1 MSYNEPSWA
10 LMSTHDHLW
19 GLRSTD
25 WHLGAVEIMNS
36 WCHNK
41 FFGAYAYSL
50 NPGTMIMSDHER
62 SWGLIWAQECPW
74 ELISN
79 HKCSW
84 RQGTMLM
91 SAQGWSWAIISIHE
105 HSRALISG
113 HKHSLSWSHS
123 VTKLMSIHGHSA
135 MVLWTLIAPWALM
148 APYSW
153 CSWVLMSIHECSW
166 VPMSGQ

>member
-1 MSYNEPSWA
+1 MSPHEHSWA
-10 LMSTHDHLW
+10 LMTTYEDSGALIGTQEQLRLWLHDAIINSLELMHVLIEPRHHDHEWPWALM
-19 GLRSTD
+19 R
-25 WHLGAVEIMNS
+25 
-36 WCHNK
+36 
-41 FFGAYAYSL
+41 
-50 NPGTMIMSDHER
+50 
-62 SWGLIWAQECPW
+62 LIWAQERPW
-74 ELISN
+74 ELIRN
-79 HKCSW
+79 QEYSW
-84 RQGTMLM
+84 HQGTMLM
-91 SAQGWSWAIISIHE
+91 SDQGWSWLIISIHE

-166 VPMSGQ
+166 VPMSAQ

>member
-1 MSYNEPSWA
+1 MSSNEPSWA

-50 NPGTMIMSDHER
+50 NPGTMIMSDLEH
-62 SWGLIWAQECPW
+62 SWGLIWAQECPC

-105 HSRALISG
+105 HSRVISG

-153 CSWVLMSIHECSW
+153 CSCVLMSIHECSW
-166 VPMSGQ
+166 GPMSAQ